1 MHALDDLVT
10 APIVLVIGAV
20 DAGKTTFTAWLA
32 TALHGRGFTV
42 AIVDADVGQSEIGPP
57 STVGLGRVTGP
68 LTRPSDAE
76 LVAFEFVGVTSPARR
91 PTRVVEATGA
101 LAARARAQFQRVVVD
116 TSGFLAG
123 GFGASVK
130 QRKIAAVDPDVVVVI
145 HQGDEA
151 AHLLRALAARA
162 RPRLVQ
168 LPALAP
174 TRPRSAATRRTHRE
188 AALARH
194 LEGARPVAL
203 DIRRVAVRD
212 LTDEELALTAI
223 TPGAVAGLY
232 ARDGATL
239 ALAVVHEVDVRAGR
253 LVVRTTRS
261 TAEIAAVTIGETMA
275 A

>member
-20 DAGKTTFTAWLA
+20 EAGKTTFTAWLA

-68 LTRPSDAE
+68 LRRPSDAE
-76 LVAFEFVGVTSPARR
+76 LVSFEFVGVTSPARR

-162 RPRLVQ
+162 RLVQ

-174 TRPRSAATRRTHRE
+174 TRPRSAAARRTHRE

-194 LEGARPVAL
+194 LEGARPVVL
-203 DIRRVAVRD
+203 DTRRVAVRD
-212 LTDEELALTAI
+212 LTDEALALTAI

-261 TAEIAAVTIGETMA
+261 ATEIAAVTIGETMA